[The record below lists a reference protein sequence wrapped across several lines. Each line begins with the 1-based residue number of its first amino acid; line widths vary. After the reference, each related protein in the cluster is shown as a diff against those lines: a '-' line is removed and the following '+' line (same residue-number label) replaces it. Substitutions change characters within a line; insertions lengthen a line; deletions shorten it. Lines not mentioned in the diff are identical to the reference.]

1 MRNSPLTAVTIKTL
15 RSDKRRN
22 FFIIAAIALTT
33 FMITSVLTVG
43 MSYHRTLTVEPFR
56 SEGIL
61 THASFQQ
68 GAVSP
73 AQSQALRTRP
83 YVRQVSNVYRLG
95 TGFLPGFDRGI
106 LLATMNQETWQHFL
120 LPVFADVSGHA
131 PVAADEIALSR
142 AHLTEMGITEP
153 YLGMDIPM
161 EYLLDHFAAE
171 PDPNRLPEAGTFK
184 LSAIYTEFV
193 SLRPGF
199 VFTPV
204 YVSEVF
210 AISHGGLPAD
220 TLSVNVLFNS
230 ASRAEQYAQRVAQDL
245 GISPDNLIINPALE
259 NAGEADTSAMVLTLS
274 LIIAFLM
281 LIGFLLIYNV
291 MYISVA
297 KDIRFYGL
305 LKSIGTTGRQ
315 IRRIVN
321 GQVLTLYLIGLPIG
335 LALSVATSFIL
346 VPAVLSGARAGA
358 VISFSPIIYLTGAL
372 FALITAYLGAITSA
386 SKAAKVTPIEAIR
399 HIGEINTDGKTHIS
413 KVVTPARMA
422 LRNTFRERK
431 RAIIVLT
438 SLLLGI
444 TVFTSAMGII
454 NSMDIAGYVQMWK
467 THDIALAST
476 DTSLLPDGS
485 GFTGINPNLINQIRE
500 LPGVVSVSE
509 LTSGFAGATYPEP
522 VIDWVT
528 QRLGAFN
535 PVAEITGIDFYDL
548 ERLIS
553 QWEPD
558 AIAAFDRAAF
568 ERGEVAL
575 VEQRASAWTMGELL
589 PGYFPIDAQVPL
601 KIGETEIIPTIG
613 GYVSIDNMTGFS
625 VRFGANLSLIM
636 SNEYLNS
643 IGQRPGT
650 GYLGVNVD
658 PDSMELVNAALS
670 ELITGQQIEMASTLA
685 MLQEQQAARTTMQI
699 LGSTIG
705 GILALIG
712 LFNFINL
719 IAVGLLT
726 RKRELAT
733 LESIGM
739 SRNQM
744 RKMLRWEGAIYW
756 IITLAFSATA
766 GTAISYGLFR
776 LMRNLN
782 TSLLPQFNYPYLP
795 VGIVL
800 GLIMIICTVTPEV
813 CYRSISK
820 ATLIER
826 LRENE

>member
-1 MRNSPLTAVTIKTL
+1 MSNKAINNIIR
-15 RSDKRRN
+15 RSLNFEKRRN
-22 FFIIAAIALTT
+22 FFLVAAIALTS

-68 GAVSP
+68 GAVSS
-73 AQSQALRTRP
+73 AQSQDLRAQP

-120 LPVFADVSGHA
+120 LPVFADVIGHA

-142 AHLTEMGITEP
+142 AHLAEMGITEP
-153 YLGMDIPM
+153 YIGMDIPM

-171 PDPNRLPEAGTFK
+171 PDPDRLPEQGTFK

-204 YVSEVF
+204 YVSEAF
-210 AISHGGLPAD
+210 AISHGGFKAD
-220 TLSVNVLFNS
+220 TLSVNVLFNN
-230 ASRAEQYAQRVAQDL
+230 ASKAEQYAHSLAQEL
-245 GISPDNLIINPALE
+245 GISPDSIIINSALG
-259 NAGEADTSAMVLTLS
+259 NTGGADSSAMILTVGLM
-274 LIIAFLM
+274 IAFLM
-281 LIGFLLIYNV
+281 LTGFLLIYNV

-297 KDIRFYGL
+297 KDVRFYGL
-305 LKSIGTTGRQ
+305 LKSIGTTRRQ
-315 IRRIVN
+315 IRNIVN
-321 GQVLTLYLIGLPIG
+321 GQVLLLYLIGLPVG

-358 VISFSPIIYLTGAL
+358 VISFSPIIYLGGVL

-399 HIGEINTDGKTHIS
+399 HIGEINTNGKTRVS

-422 LRNTFRERK
+422 WRNTFRERR
-431 RAIIVLT
+431 RAIIVIA
-438 SLLLGI
+438 SLLLGV

-454 NSMDIAGYVQMWK
+454 NSMDIAGYVQDWK
-467 THDIALAST
+467 THDIALSST
-476 DTSLLPDGS
+476 DTSLLTDGS
-485 GFTGINPNLINQIRE
+485 GFTGINPNIIDQIRE
-500 LPGVVSVSE
+500 MPGVVSVSE
-509 LTSGFAGATYPEP
+509 QTSGFAGATYPEP
-522 VIDWVT
+522 VIEWVT
-528 QRLGAFN
+528 ARLGAFN
-535 PVAEITGIDFYDL
+535 PVAEITGVDSSDL

-558 AIAAFDRAAF
+558 AIAAFDWAAF

-575 VEQRASAWTMGELL
+575 VEQRASAWTMAELL
-589 PGYFPIDAQVPL
+589 PVYFPVGAQVPL
-601 KIGETEIIPTIG
+601 VIGETEITPTIG

-636 SNEYLNS
+636 SNEYLNR
-643 IGQRPGT
+643 IGQRPST
-650 GYLGVNVD
+650 GYLGINVD
-658 PDSMELVNAALS
+658 SASMELVNTALS
-670 ELITGQQIEMASTLA
+670 ELISGLQIEMASTFA

-712 LFNFINL
+712 LFNYVNL

-744 RKMLRWEGAIYW
+744 RKMLRWEGAIYG
-756 IITLAFSATA
+756 IITM
-766 GTAISYGLFR
+766 AISTTLGTVVGYGLFR
-776 LMRNLN
+776 LLQNQNEVLVPR
-782 TSLLPQFNYPYLP
+782 FNYPFIP
-795 VGIVL
+795 AATVFA
-800 GLIMIICTVTPEV
+800 LIMLICLVTPEI

-820 ATLIER
+820 STLIER
-826 LRENE
+826 LRETE